1 MPASLPAWCSH
12 LWFFDVFRLTTYAAP
27 RSFSMKLLERSWDP
41 IDRPGNDFSH
51 GLQLDSRWLDM
62 VGPLDDA
69 YKFIHMQIGIGKRPF

>member
-1 MPASLPAWCSH
+1 
-12 LWFFDVFRLTTYAAP
+12 
-27 RSFSMKLLERSWDP
+27 MKLLERSWDP